1 MAGIRGTRVGAV
13 GVVAVLLLGAG
24 CADELSTRRADRE
37 PETRGP
43 TSPATPPDAS
53 TPDRPAPSPRDRDPG
68 NRPDHRIGPQ
78 PSDGR
83 PAPAVVSIPALDLQ
97 GLEVV
102 PYRGWTDDAR
112 GTRIQNGGDAASPYG
127 PRGGV
132 GPGGI
137 GNYQV
142 TGHRLSSTM
151 PFRHLPGLQVGA
163 EVRVDVGET
172 RYVYSIVN
180 TRQTSFRSPLSL
192 REQRAAVPGRP
203 GVAPS
208 RAMITLSTCA
218 TIEDHAAGNYWADRF
233 DNPEHRIDKVGVLE
247 RVQQAP

>member
-1 MAGIRGTRVGAV
+1 MAGIRAARAGTV
-13 GVVAVLLLGAG
+13 GVVATLLLGAG
-24 CADELSTRRADRE
+24 CAERETRRADRE
-37 PETRGP
+37 PDARTP
-43 TSPATPPDAS
+43 ASTSTPPDTPS
-53 TPDRPAPSPRDRDPG
+53 PDRPAPGPRDRERED
-68 NRPDHRIGPQ
+68 RPDQPAGPQ

-83 PAPAVVSIPALDLQ
+83 PAPALVSIPALGLRDLA
-97 GLEVV
+97 VV

-112 GTRIQNGGDAASPYG
+112 GTLIQNGGDAASPYG

-132 GPGGI
+132 GPGGL

-151 PFRHLPGLQVGA
+151 PFRYLPRLQVGA

-172 RYVYSIVN
+172 RYVYSIVD
-180 TRQTSFRSPLSL
+180 TRQTSFRSPRSL

-203 GVAPS
+203 GVEPS

-233 DNPEHRIDKVGVLE
+233 DNPEHRIDKIGVLD
-247 RVQQAP
+247 RVVAL

>member
-1 MAGIRGTRVGAV
+1 
-13 GVVAVLLLGAG
+13 
-24 CADELSTRRADRE
+24 
-37 PETRGP
+37 
-43 TSPATPPDAS
+43 
-53 TPDRPAPSPRDRDPG
+53 
-68 NRPDHRIGPQ
+68 
-78 PSDGR
+78 
-83 PAPAVVSIPALDLQ
+83 VVSIPALDLQ

-102 PYRGWTDDAR
+102 PYRGWTDDAP
-112 GTRIQNGGDAASPYG
+112 GTRIQNAGDAASPYG

-132 GPGGI
+132 GPGGV

-151 PFRHLPGLQVGA
+151 PFRYLPGLPTGA

-172 RYVYSIVN
+172 RYVYSIVD
-180 TRQTSFRSPLSL
+180 TRQTSFRSPQSL

-203 GVAPS
+203 GVEPS

-233 DNPEHRIDKVGVLE
+233 DNPEHRIDKIGVLE
-247 RVQQAP
+247 RVQRAP